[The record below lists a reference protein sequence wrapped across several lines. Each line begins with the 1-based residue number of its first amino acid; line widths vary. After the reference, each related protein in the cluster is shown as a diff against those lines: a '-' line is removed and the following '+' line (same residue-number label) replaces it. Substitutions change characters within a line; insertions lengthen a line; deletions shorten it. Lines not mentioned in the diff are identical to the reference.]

1 MSIIRVENLE
11 TCYEKNTVFRDLNF
25 EVKEGEVTTII
36 GPNGCGKS
44 TLLKTI
50 GRILKPK
57 NGTVFFRGQN
67 LSSIP
72 TRKIAQHIAL
82 LPQNPIAPSELKVEE
97 LVSYGRYPHRKNLN
111 RLSPKDKEV
120 IEWALE
126 VTNVASFRDR
136 EIGSL
141 SGGQRQKV
149 WLAMAFAQDT
159 EVLLLDEPTT
169 FLDMAHQLE
178 VLQIVEK
185 MNMERKQTI
194 VMVLHDINHAAR
206 FSHRIVA
213 MKSGQI
219 IAAGHPHEIIT
230 RDVLN
235 QVFHIDARIMLD
247 PENGAPVCYG
257 YESYLRNKAAAS
269 ASSGGGT
276 EPKKEAAGEGVR

>member
-1 MSIIRVENLE
+1 MSIIRVEKLE
-11 TCYEKNTVFRDLNF
+11 SCYEKNTVFRDLDF
-25 EVKEGEVTTII
+25 DVREGEVTTII

-50 GRILKPK
+50 GRIMKQK
-57 NGTVFFRGQN
+57 SGKIFFRDQE

-72 TRKIAQHIAL
+72 TKKIAQHIAL

-111 RLSPKDKEV
+111 KLNPKDKEV
-120 IEWALE
+120 IEWALDI
-126 VTNVASFRDR
+126 TNITPYRDR

-169 FLDMAHQLE
+169 YLDMAHQLE

-185 MNMERKQTI
+185 MNMEHKQTV

-213 MKSGQI
+213 MRKGEI
-219 IAAGHPHEIIT
+219 IASGHPHEIIT
-230 RDVLN
+230 HDVLN

-257 YESYLRNKAAAS
+257 YESYLRNKVAA
-269 ASSGGGT
+269 
-276 EPKKEAAGEGVR
+276 EAQVEQVDSRTA